1 MKIRFYIVFWAML
14 TFMSTLWAQKT
25 VTVYDSNIGKDET
38 MDLPEGML
46 DAQIDSMMREWNARA
61 YLNYDGTNCF
71 STGENKT
78 YSPEEYEHRLN
89 NLPNVIA
96 MPYNSVVQKFIDQY
110 SERMRR
116 SVSIMLGASNFYTP
130 IFEDALESYG
140 VPLELKYLPII
151 ESALNPGATSR
162 VGAAGLWQFM
172 PTTGKKYGLEVT
184 SLIDE
189 RRDPIKAS
197 YAAARM
203 LKELYKIFGDWTL
216 VIASYNCGP
225 GNVSKAIKRA
235 GGIKDYWTIYPYLP
249 RETRGYVPA
258 FIAANYIMNYYCEH
272 NICPAETRLP
282 LGTDTIIVTSDVNLE
297 TVSQRCNIE
306 LEELKALNPQYRTNR
321 VPGGAKPCILRM
333 PMDAINA
340 FIEAG
345 DSIYGAPQPKR
356 ISAGEAGQTGDA
368 GSATDIDPQISK
380 RKNTYAR
387 RRATYASRRNRSRNL
402 AVKRRR

>member
-1 MKIRFYIVFWAML
+1 LDDISIF
-14 TFMSTLWAQKT
+14 AQ
-25 VTVYDSNIGKDET
+25 
-38 MDLPEGML
+38 
-46 DAQIDSMMREWNARA
+46 
-61 YLNYDGTNCF
+61 
-71 STGENKT
+71 
-78 YSPEEYEHRLN
+78 
-89 NLPNVIA
+89 
-96 MPYNSVVQKFIDQY
+96 
-110 SERMRR
+110 
-116 SVSIMLGASNFYTP
+116 
-130 IFEDALESYG
+130 
-140 VPLELKYLPII
+140 
-151 ESALNPGATSR
+151 
-162 VGAAGLWQFM
+162 
-172 PTTGKKYGLEVT
+172 
-184 SLIDE
+184 
-189 RRDPIKAS
+189 
-197 YAAARM
+197 
-203 LKELYKIFGDWTL
+203 GD
-216 VIASYNCGP
+216 
-225 GNVSKAIKRA
+225 
-235 GGIKDYWTIYPYLP
+235 
-249 RETRGYVPA
+249 TRYVPA